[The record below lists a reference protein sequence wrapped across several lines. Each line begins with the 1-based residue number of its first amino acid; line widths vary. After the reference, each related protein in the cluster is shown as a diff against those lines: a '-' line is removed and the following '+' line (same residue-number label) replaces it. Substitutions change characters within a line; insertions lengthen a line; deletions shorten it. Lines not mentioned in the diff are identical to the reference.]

1 MLSVLVFDLL
11 PASGDGFVVDVFFL
25 GGGAVYVFSLL
36 VNQLPQ
42 IVS

>member
-11 PASGDGFVVDVFFL
+11 PASGDGFVVDVFF
-25 GGGAVYVFSLL
+25 GGLAVYVFSLL